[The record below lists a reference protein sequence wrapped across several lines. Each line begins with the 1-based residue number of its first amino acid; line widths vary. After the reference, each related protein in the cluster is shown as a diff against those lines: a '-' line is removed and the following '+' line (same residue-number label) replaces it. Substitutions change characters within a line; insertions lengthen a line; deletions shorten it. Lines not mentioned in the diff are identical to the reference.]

1 MKEDGKTKER
11 KEKDSNFITMYH
23 RFIHIL
29 HLDCNQTYFPK
40 NAGYAAGTMKVNE
53 KKGREPLKGGSKS
66 QVKGRP

>member
-1 MKEDGKTKER
+1 MKEVGKTKER

-29 HLDCNQTYFPK
+29 HLDCKRIFPK